1 MQSLS
6 QQKLLTWLSVLEC
19 VEVFMEMG
27 AAKVW
32 GEVGRWL
39 VIALIQLAK
48 YVGTEEGRSWVEVTL
63 ASSSDGVHQST
74 PDPLL
79 ASHRPRSR
87 VILPTQGCPADV
99 PADLVQG
106 WPPDLTPHCSA
117 GQGDPGTAPW

>member
-48 YVGTEEGRSWVEVTL
+48 YVGTLEGRPWVEVTE
-63 ASSSDGVHQST
+63 ASCADRVQQST
-74 PDPLL
+74 SDPLS
-79 ASHRPRSR
+79 AGHRPHQPCQ
-87 VILPTQGCPADV
+87 ILNPGLYCGCS
-99 PADLVQG
+99 
-106 WPPDLTPHCSA
+106 C
-117 GQGDPGTAPW
+117 